1 VIRPG
6 RADDAEPC
14 GRICYEAFRAVAERH
29 GYRPD
34 FPSAELTTGLIS
46 SLLADPRIYGV
57 VAERDGEVV
66 GSNFLAQW
74 SAIRG
79 IGPIT
84 VDPAAQD
91 SRIGRELMVAVL
103 DRVAEQGAPGV
114 RLVQAAYHTRSLS
127 LYTKL
132 GFVVREPLATF
143 QGPQPAE
150 RQPGRTVR
158 AGTEED
164 VESCNRV
171 CFVVHGHD
179 RAGEVGNAI
188 ERGTLRVVEY
198 GGRVTGYTTGVAFFN
213 HSVGET
219 NADLKALIADAPE
232 YLGPGFLVPARNSE
246 LCRWCLAHGLRVVH
260 LMTLL
265 TIGLYNEP
273 AGAYLASVLY

>member
-1 VIRPG
+1 VVRPG
-6 RADDAEPC
+6 RAEDAEAC
-14 GRICYEAFRAVAERH
+14 GRICFEAFRAIAERH
-29 GYRPD
+29 GYESD
-34 FPSAELTTGLIS
+34 FPSAELATRLIS

-57 VAERDGEVV
+57 VAERKGEVV
-66 GSNFLAQW
+66 GSNFLAEW
-74 SAIRG
+74 SVIRG

-103 DRVAEQGAPGV
+103 DRVAEHRAPGV
-114 RLVQAAYHTRSLS
+114 RLVQAGYHTRSLS

-132 GFVVREPLATF
+132 GFAVREPLVTL
-143 QGPQPAE
+143 QGPPPAE
-150 RQPGRTVR
+150 QQPGRAVR
-158 AGTEED
+158 PGTDED
-164 VESCNRV
+164 VQSCNRV
-171 CFVVHGHD
+171 CFAVHGHD
-179 RAGEVGNAI
+179 RAGEVSDAL

-198 GGRVTGYTTGVAFFN
+198 GGRVTGYTTGVTFFN

-232 YLGPGFLVPARNSE
+232 YVGPGFLLPARNGE
-246 LCRWCLAHGLRVVH
+246 LFRWCLGHGLRVVH
-260 LMTLL
+260 VMTLM